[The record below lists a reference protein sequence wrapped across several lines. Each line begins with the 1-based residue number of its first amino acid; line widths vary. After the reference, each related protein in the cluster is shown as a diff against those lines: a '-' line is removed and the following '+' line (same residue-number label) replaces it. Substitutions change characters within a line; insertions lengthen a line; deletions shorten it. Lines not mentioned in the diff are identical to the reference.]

1 MPFPQNCDIHGMTG
15 KNEEKGSD
23 KFVLPKLLFVLNL
36 FLRLSYNRLPLRCF
50 TLCV

>member
-36 FLRLSYNRLPLRCF
+36 FLRLSYNHLPLQCF